1 MPHIVMSTRG
11 PDIALLTI
19 DCVEEEDTGIYTL
32 IAENEAGQA
41 VQNFKVEVIDM
52 EREEYEAWLQKKFKN
67 D

>member
-1 MPHIVMSTRG
+1 MSTRG
-11 PDIALLTI
+11 LDIALLTI

-52 EREEYEAWLQKKFKN
+52 EREEYEA
-67 D
+67 

>member
-52 EREEYEAWLQKKFKN
+52 EREEYEA
-67 D
+67 

>member
-11 PDIALLTI
+11 LDIALLTI

-52 EREEYEAWLQKKFKN
+52 EREEYEA
-67 D
+67 